1 MNKWL
6 RTGAPSTLFLLL
18 IYALAINFFYLSH
31 PIAPVISSSLV
42 PKGAGLLYIPFIHW
56 LQNSAGFT
64 AQGFT
69 ILAFVILFLEAIVLN
84 AIVNRYNIL
93 PGVSFFTAFCFLLFS
108 SFFPSWH
115 TISAQLISGL
125 FLLLFT
131 HQLFKLFDNTA
142 PRATSFNLGLLAG
155 IMGFFYQPA
164 LGLILLAWMGLYLA
178 RYFKLSEWLLV
189 LLGLLCPW
197 YFLSSFLFL
206 TDQLSMLAQLQP
218 PGLSIPTAQLET
230 AVIIGL
236 LTLILYFLYGS
247 IRLQQEYSSLP
258 IQNRKLWSL
267 VLAFTVI
274 TILLPL
280 LPAQFHINGWLP
292 AFFPISILI
301 ASGFYSTK
309 RRWIGR
315 LLHFLVLGLVIYIQW
330 FQ

>member
-1 MNKWL
+1 
-6 RTGAPSTLFLLL
+6 
-18 IYALAINFFYLSH
+18 
-31 PIAPVISSSLV
+31 
-42 PKGAGLLYIPFIHW
+42 
-56 LQNSAGFT
+56 
-64 AQGFT
+64 
-69 ILAFVILFLEAIVLN
+69 
-84 AIVNRYNIL
+84 
-93 PGVSFFTAFCFLLFS
+93 
-108 SFFPSWH
+108 
-115 TISAQLISGL
+115 SAQLISGL

-206 TDQLSMLAQLQP
+206 TDQLSMLAQLHP

-258 IQNRKLWSL
+258 IHNRKLWSL

-274 TILLPL
+274 TILLPF

-292 AFFPISILI
+292 AFFPIFILI
-301 ASGFYSTK
+301 ASGFYSAN
-309 RRWIGR
+309 RLWIGR
-315 LLHFLVLGLVIYIQW
+315 LLNFLVLRLLIYIQW